1 MRARI
6 NGKKNFAWV
15 TAALGLVLAALGILY
30 YGGIGTKWITLLAG
44 AGILVLLLRG
54 DRKRLWN
61 APSLLLLGYAAWSW
75 LTIFWAMSGKFHLRE
90 GSKILI
96 AVFFFLFVALHKR
109 VDSAFARR
117 VTGVIAGISA
127 LYAFMSVEAVT
138 TGAAKTLLRGLPSLD
153 ASAIQ
158 FTGERLYGIFG
169 NSNME
174 ASVYAVG
181 IFCALALVCGA
192 ERKAVRALWAA
203 ALFCNAFAFLLAFSM
218 GAMACFGAA
227 VVVYLIFAGGE
238 RGAVLVRMLEAAVPA
253 LACMLAA
260 SGPLGTGS
268 GAALAVMLLGA
279 AVTAALEL
287 TLVGS
292 LAAVLGRH
300 HELTVGVLLGV
311 MLCALVYV
319 IAALNVTGPYTMVEG
334 GWLDRMVRLG
344 AGEHTLTVE
353 ADGALQ
359 YTIETQSRQ
368 QIMSGDQG
376 VVSKGTVEGPITF
389 VLPEDTEACRMILSG
404 ETGVTVTSAV
414 IDGTRKLPL
423 HYKLLPDFAANRIQR
438 IALSNSQVERAVYRE
453 DAIKLFAGSPIVG
466 HGVGAFETGI
476 TSVQSF
482 PYETKYVH
490 NHYLQILLEDGVIGF
505 ALYAGALVTMLLAL
519 WKKRRQ
525 MPEGELRWL
534 YPALCAEFVMNGAQ
548 MLWDVSMSMIAFL
561 CMTYAVYGLI
571 AGTCAGPIAERA
583 AAVEAGGAKK
593 KKAPVKKRDLSLYVR
608 NAGIGFTAV
617 VMLTLCGNLYAGAK
631 MSAPVSST
639 DEFMEN
645 LRTAARLDLYERND
659 KMLSYVMTS
668 LDEDSEDSE
677 DHRAQA
683 DEYAARLAGVQ
694 SNTIPRYLVG
704 YYLQTR
710 QYEKAIDEAIL
721 GAAYSA
727 SDADTWNNCAEL
739 LDQVLFQNILTPLL
753 TGDDRDT
760 LMAKLTDYRDALQAY
775 NAQAVVPLELN
786 EEAQAFFDKIA
797 RLNACLED
805 EALFAVIL
813 LTE

>member
-6 NGKKNFAWV
+6 NGKKNSAWV

-109 VDSAFARR
+109 VDSAFARH
-117 VTGVIAGISA
+117 VISVIAGLSA
-127 LYAFMSVEAVT
+127 LFAFMSVEAVT
-138 TGAAKTLLRGLPSLD
+138 TGLTKTVLGPLGVD
-153 ASAIQ
+153 VETVK

-169 NSNME
+169 NSNIE
-174 ASVYAVG
+174 ASIYAVG

-192 ERKAVRALWAA
+192 EKKEARALWAA
-203 ALFCNAFAFLLAFSM
+203 ALFCSAFAFLLAFSM

-227 VVVYLIFAGGE
+227 VAVYLIFAGEE
-238 RGAVLVRMLEAAVPA
+238 RGAALMCMLEAAVPA

-260 SGPLGTGS
+260 AGPLSAGS
-268 GAALAVMLLGA
+268 GAVLAEMLFGT
-279 AVTAALEL
+279 AVTVLLEL
-287 TLVGS
+287 TLAGR

-300 HELTVGVLLGV
+300 QKLMVGVLLGV
-311 MLCALVYV
+311 VLCVLVYV
-319 IAALNVTGPYTMVEG
+319 IAALNVTGPYTTVEG
-334 GWLDRMVRLG
+334 GWLDRTVRLD
-344 AGEHTLTVE
+344 AGGHTLTVE

-376 VVSKGTVEGPITF
+376 VVSKGAVEGPITF
-389 VLPEDTEACRMILSG
+389 VLPDDTEACRIILSG
-404 ETGVTVTSAV
+404 EAGVTVTSAV

-453 DAIKLFAGSPIVG
+453 DAIKLFARSPIVG

-525 MPEGELRWL
+525 MSDGGLRMI
-534 YPALCAEFVMNGAQ
+534 YPALCAEFAMSGAQ
-548 MLWDVSMSMIAFL
+548 MCWDVSMSMIIFL
-561 CMTYAVYGLI
+561 CMTYALYGLVV
-571 AGTCAGPIAERA
+571 GTFAEPFREKA
-583 AAVEAGGAKK
+583 AAAEAGGARK

-683 DEYAARLAGVQ
+683 DEYAERLAGVQ

-805 EALFAVIL
+805 EALFAEIL

>member
-6 NGKKNFAWV
+6 NGKKNSAWV

-44 AGILVLLLRG
+44 AGIIVLLLRG

-90 GSKILI
+90 GSKLLI
-96 AVFFFLFVALHKR
+96 AVFFLFVALHKR
-109 VDSAFARR
+109 ADSAFARR

-127 LYAFMSVEAVT
+127 LYALMSVEAVT
-138 TGAAKTLLRGLPSLD
+138 TGATKTLLRGLPSLD
-153 ASAIQ
+153 VSAIQ

-169 NSNME
+169 NSNIE

-192 ERKAVRALWAA
+192 EKKAVRALWAA

-227 VVVYLIFAGGE
+227 VVVYLISAGGE

-260 SGPLGTGS
+260 SGPLSTGS

-279 AVTAALEL
+279 AVTATLEL
-287 TLVGS
+287 TLAGS
-292 LAAVLGRH
+292 LSAVLERH
-300 HELTVGVLLGV
+300 PRLMVGVLLGV
-311 MLCALVYV
+311 VLCALVYV

-617 VMLTLCGNLYAGAK
+617 AMLTLCGNLYATLKAN
-631 MSAPVSST
+631 APVGST
-639 DEFMEN
+639 DEFMSN
-645 LRTAARLDLYERND
+645 LSSAARLDLYEHND
-659 KMLSYVMTS
+659 KMLSYVVAS
-668 LDEDSEDSE
+668 LNEGGEAY
-677 DHRAQA
+677 RAQA

-704 YYLQTR
+704 YYLQTQ
-710 QYEKAIDEAIL
+710 QYDKAIEEAIL

-727 SDADTWNNCAEL
+727 SDADTWNSCAEL
-739 LDQVLFQNILTPLL
+739 LDQALFQSMLTPLL
-753 TGDDRDT
+753 TDERKS
-760 LMAKLTDYRDALQAY
+760 LMTKLTDYRDALQTY
-775 NAQAVVPLELN
+775 NASAVIPLELS
-786 EEAQAFFDKIA
+786 EETQAFFDKID
-797 RLNACLED
+797 RLNGCLED
-805 EALFAVIL
+805 EHLFAVTL
-813 LTE
+813 FTE